1 MRTMPENDIT
11 PITPKT
17 KTAISTY
24 RTRKLAGDVNA
35 IPNSMA
41 ILTNSKFVHAMTS
54 VRDDRAYLMPIGKEL
69 VERLE
74 NNPDILSNGTWRAT
88 EEDYQK
94 QELTNI
100 DFPFLRVLYSI
111 VLESVFQSIE
121 KAKDTNELTD
131 ILQRIDKDYE
141 IRLYVPDFYRALGLK
156 ENLNDDHIQSLINKM
171 YSFNG
176 LIGITMVPGRG
187 IPSQHAVM
195 HFNGYEAETNTIRF
209 ASPYM
214 AYITKTVVVNSLQ
227 RDGKNIPQLTRSGKP
242 KMLPSHSY
250 ALSTTLASE
259 RNKRAVEIV
268 CVVDRL
274 IEQAGPNGTPH
285 ITVKNL
291 IHECPEMEYALE
303 RCNNA
308 ANRNRILRNAF
319 SGAWKI
325 LRNPKYVKLQD
336 KYQDL
341 QIPDVIPTMGK
352 LDLVLTFSHKGT
364 VKPQKAT

>member
-1 MRTMPENDIT
+1 MAKNDIT
-11 PITPKT
+11 PITPKAE
-17 KTAISTY
+17 TAMGAY
-24 RTRKLAGDVNA
+24 RTQKLAGRVNE

-41 ILTNSKFVHAMTS
+41 ILTDSELVHAMTS
-54 VRDDRAYLMPIGKEL
+54 VQDIRAYTMPIGKEL
-69 VERLE
+69 VERLK
-74 NNPDILSNGTWRAT
+74 NNPDILSNGTWHAT
-88 EEDYQK
+88 EKDYQK
-94 QELTNI
+94 QELMNI

-111 VLESVFQSIE
+111 VLKSVFQSIE
-121 KAKDTNELTD
+121 KAKDTNELTA
-131 ILQRIDKDYE
+131 ILQRIDNDYS
-141 IRLYVPDFYRALGLK
+141 IRLYVPDFCRAIGLK
-156 ENLNDDHIQSLINKM
+156 GNLNEAQIQALLDKM

-176 LIGITMVPGRG
+176 LIGITMVQGRG

-195 HFNGYEAETNTIRF
+195 RLDSYEAETNTIKF
-209 ASPYM
+209 SSPYM
-214 AYITKTVVVNSLQ
+214 AYIAKTVVMKNIQ
-227 RDGKNIPQLTRSGKP
+227 RDSKDRPQLTRSGKP
-242 KMLPSHSY
+242 KLLPSHSY

-268 CVVDRL
+268 CVIDRL
-274 IEQAGPNGTPH
+274 IEQAGPHGTPH

-291 IHECPEMEYALE
+291 IHECPEMEYALD
-303 RCNNA
+303 CCTNA
-308 ANRNRILRNAF
+308 ANKNRILRNAF

-336 KYQDL
+336 KYQGL